1 MEEIALGQ
9 LNMSYEQFYDMT
21 PRTFYNALDG
31 FMAKREQQDRADW
44 ERCRWQTCL
53 LLNIHLP
60 KRNQIH
66 SPQRLIKFEWE
77 KQISEMTSYE
87 QELKKIQTLKNKNR

>member
-1 MEEIALGQ
+1 
-9 LNMSYEQFYDMT
+9 MSYEQFYDMI

-31 FMAKREQQDRADW
+31 FMAKREQQDRAEW

-60 KRNQIH
+60 KRSQIQN
-66 SPQRLIKFEWE
+66 PQRLIKFEWE
-77 KQISEMTSYE
+77 KQFSQMTSYAE
-87 QELKKIQTLKNKNR
+87 ELKKIQKLKILNR

>member
-1 MEEIALGQ
+1 
-9 LNMSYEQFYDMT
+9 MSYEQFYNMI

-31 FMAKREQQDRADW
+31 YMAKREQQDRSEW

-60 KRNQIH
+60 NTKQIH
-66 SPQRLIKFEWE
+66 NPQRLIKFEWE
-77 KQISEMTSYE
+77 KQISQMVSYE
-87 QELKKIQTLKNKNR
+87 DELKKINKLKHRNK